1 MANELPLTA
10 PEEGVY
16 IIDAAFKDEDGVAV
30 VPDNVDWKLV
40 DKQGTEIRSA
50 TAVTP
55 LATSM
60 AFLLSGADL
69 VIPDAV
75 DGDVDR
81 YFRVVYTYTSG
92 TFGVVVQSSEAKFD
106 IENQKGQA

>member
-1 MANELPLTA
+1 MATTLPLTA

-16 IIDAAFKDEDGVAV
+16 IVDAAFKDEDGVAI

-40 DKQGTEIRSA
+40 DKQGTTIKSA

-55 LATSM
+55 LAANMS
-60 AFLLSGADL
+60 FLLSGDDL
-69 VIPDAV
+69 KIPDAV

-92 TFGVVVQSSEAKFD
+92 TFGILIQSSEAKFD
-106 IENQKGQA
+106 IENHKGQA